1 MNTSSFYLIWRY
13 QAIWLLRS
21 YGTWIIAGV
30 FAVLALTQG
39 LFTQYTPHII
49 KFLAG
54 PEVTA
59 LLDSMPEPS
68 WQQAYA
74 GWIKHLTQVLT
85 IVLVAMNAF
94 SCSALTGNGDI
105 PFIFPGSVRRSHYLI
120 SSAFTSWLFTLF
132 LAVFSAALTWVG
144 TVPLFPDA
152 NLAPIMLASLV
163 WAVQIILIHGIQI
176 VAATLKQGVGM
187 PLGAG
192 FAAYLLIMVSAI
204 FTQQGNETPLGLT
217 SLINNL
223 AQNTLQ
229 IPWAWPLTSST
240 VLIIALLA
248 AATHIFNRVEL
259 N

>member
-1 MNTSSFYLIWRY
+1 M
-13 QAIWLLRS
+13 
-21 YGTWIIAGV
+21 
-30 FAVLALTQG
+30 
-39 LFTQYTPHII
+39 
-49 KFLAG
+49 
-54 PEVTA
+54 
-59 LLDSMPEPS
+59 
-68 WQQAYA
+68 
-74 GWIKHLTQVLT
+74 
-85 IVLVAMNAF
+85 
-94 SCSALTGNGDI
+94 
-105 PFIFPGSVRRSHYLI
+105 
-120 SSAFTSWLFTLF
+120 F
-132 LAVFSAALTWVG
+132 LAVFSAALTWAG

-176 VAATLKQGVGM
+176 VAATLKQGVGA

-248 AATHIFNRVEL
+248 ASTQIFNRVEL

>member
-1 MNTSSFYLIWRY
+1 
-13 QAIWLLRS
+13 
-21 YGTWIIAGV
+21 
-30 FAVLALTQG
+30 
-39 LFTQYTPHII
+39 
-49 KFLAG
+49 
-54 PEVTA
+54 
-59 LLDSMPEPS
+59 
-68 WQQAYA
+68 
-74 GWIKHLTQVLT
+74 
-85 IVLVAMNAF
+85 
-94 SCSALTGNGDI
+94 
-105 PFIFPGSVRRSHYLI
+105 
-120 SSAFTSWLFTLF
+120 
-132 LAVFSAALTWVG
+132 
-144 TVPLFPDA
+144 
-152 NLAPIMLASLV
+152 MLASLV

-176 VAATLKQGVGM
+176 VAATLKQGVGA

-248 AATHIFNRVEL
+248 ASTQIFNRVEL